1 MRAAALRRIS
11 SLAPLRAKSPAAL
24 PPRRHACRAMSDEQA
39 KAQAAANDDGEPTI
53 FDKIIAKEIPAEV
66 IYEDET
72 CMAFRD
78 INAQAPTHFLVIPK
92 VRDGLTRLSNATEK
106 HKAVLGHCMWAA
118 AHVAKEQGLA
128 KGYRTVINDGPEGCQ
143 SVYHL
148 HIHVLGGKQLSWPPG
163 C

>member
-1 MRAAALRRIS
+1 M
-11 SLAPLRAKSPAAL
+11 L
-24 PPRRHACRAMSDEQA
+24 PWRSG
-39 KAQAAANDDGEPTI
+39 K
-53 FDKIIAKEIPAEV
+53 
-66 IYEDET
+66 DET